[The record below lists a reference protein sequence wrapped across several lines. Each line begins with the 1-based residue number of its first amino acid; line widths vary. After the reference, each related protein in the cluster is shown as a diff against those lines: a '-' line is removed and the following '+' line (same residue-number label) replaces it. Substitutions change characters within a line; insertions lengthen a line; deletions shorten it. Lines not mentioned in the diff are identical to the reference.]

1 MLHRVFFSGVR
12 LICCRPA
19 KLGPA
24 QSVYTYAHSC
34 LTVCAEISR
43 KKRALTKTKVT
54 EMTNKA
60 GKEFKTKCESVSG
73 MRDVG

>member
-1 MLHRVFFSGVR
+1 MGLRNRGRVFASVLR
-12 LICCRPA
+12 TTIVTR
-19 KLGPA
+19 
-24 QSVYTYAHSC
+24 VYTHAHSC

-73 MRDVG
+73 MWDVG